1 MPNAP
6 LSLIL
11 TVPAQ
16 PIRVGEAVPL
26 SVVVRNVSDRP
37 LYMVGVLDGSEVGFR
52 YPHYLPQITALQP
65 LPPPEGLPECG
76 NVAPLR
82 LKDFRLLQPGEG
94 FDPTSPHD
102 EIAYLPLIT
111 FQTFR
116 PPFTGRYEFR
126 LTLSTESEQ
135 DEQWLGI
142 IEYPGKEQVLSR
154 LAQVPRLRIESNVA
168 TVEVV

>member
-1 MPNAP
+1 MSNVP

-11 TVPAQ
+11 TVPTE

-26 SVVVRNVSDRP
+26 SIEVRNVSDRP

-52 YPHYLPQITALQP
+52 YPHYLPQITAPQP
-65 LPPPEGLPECG
+65 LPPTEGLPECG

-94 FDPTSPHD
+94 FDPTVPLD
-102 EIAYLPLIT
+102 DIAYLSLIT
-111 FQTFR
+111 FKTFR
-116 PPFTGRYEFR
+116 PPFPGRYEFR
-126 LTLSTESEQ
+126 LTLSTESER

-154 LAQVPRLRIESNVA
+154 LAQVPRVRIESNAAV
-168 TVEVV
+168 VEVV